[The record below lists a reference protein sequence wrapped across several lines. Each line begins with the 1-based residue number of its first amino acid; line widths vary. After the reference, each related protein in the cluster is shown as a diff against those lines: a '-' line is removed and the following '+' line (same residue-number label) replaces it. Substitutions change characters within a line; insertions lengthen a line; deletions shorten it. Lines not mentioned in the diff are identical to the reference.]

1 MQKSSILGLVSGI
14 ALATLGTA
22 SAVQAAIVTVPTGL
36 NPGDKYRLVFV
47 TSGTRDSSS
56 PNIADYNT
64 FVTNQVTPTSALGLS
79 LTANGLTPT
88 WTAIG
93 STATVNAKT
102 NTLTDPVAN
111 ASTSVPIYLIN
122 GNKVATGY
130 GDLWDASILTPIGVT
145 ESGGSAIGGAFAWAW
160 TGTLANGTYSGPYN
174 ALGGLGTSVTVGL
187 ANVTASGWIS
197 SALADKTSNQYV
209 YGMSS
214 ILTVPQAQPQSVPE
228 PSSVF
233 GYIMLGGLMLG
244 GAIRR
249 AKK

>member
-14 ALATLGTA
+14 ALATLGMA
-22 SAVQAAIVTVPTGL
+22 SAVQAAPPTPTPIVTVPTGL

-47 TSGTRDSSS
+47 TSGTRDATSA
-56 PNIADYNT
+56 NIADYNT

-130 GDLWDASILTPIGVT
+130 GDLWDEIG
-145 ESGGSAIGGAFAWAW
+145 
-160 TGTLANGTYSGPYN
+160 
-174 ALGGLGTSVTVGL
+174 
-187 ANVTASGWIS
+187 
-197 SALADKTSNQYV
+197 
-209 YGMSS
+209 
-214 ILTVPQAQPQSVPE
+214 
-228 PSSVF
+228 
-233 GYIMLGGLMLG
+233 
-244 GAIRR
+244 R
-249 AKK
+249 AHV

>member
-14 ALATLGTA
+14 ALATLGMA
-22 SAVQAAIVTVPTGL
+22 SAVQAAIITVPTGL

-47 TSGTRDSSS
+47 TSGFRDAQSSD
-56 PNIADYNT
+56 IADYNT

-79 LTANGLTPT
+79 LTASGLNPT

-111 ASTSVPIYLIN
+111 ASTSVPIYLID
-122 GNKVATGY
+122 GNKVATRY
-130 GDLWDASILTPIGVT
+130 GDLWDGQILTPISTSDDGQKLGEAV
-145 ESGGSAIGGAFAWAW
+145 W
-160 TGTLANGTYSGPYN
+160 TGTNSVGNGANVLGSGN
-174 ALGGLGTSVTVGL
+174 VNFGTSNDST
-187 ANVTASGWIS
+187 SGWVEEAYLMS
-197 SALADKTSNQYV
+197 GYYFRL

-214 ILTVPQAQPQSVPE
+214 VLTVPQAQPQSVPE
-228 PSSVF
+228 PSSIL
-233 GYIMLGGLMLG
+233 GYITLGGLMLG

>member
-22 SAVQAAIVTVPTGL
+22 SAVQAAIVTVPTDL

-47 TSGTRDSSS
+47 TSGIRDAQSSD
-56 PNIADYNT
+56 IADYNT

-79 LTANGLTPT
+79 LTANGLAPT
-88 WTAIG
+88 WTVIG
-93 STATVNAKT
+93 STPTVNAKT

-111 ASTSVPIYLIN
+111 ASTSVPIHLID

-130 GDLWDASILTPIGVT
+130 SDLWDGSILVPINRTETDSSLNTAVFTGSDASGLGFGLELGGEDSSTVTGMSNQSSNSWIIDT
-145 ESGGSAIGGAFAWAW
+145 ESA
-160 TGTLANGTYSGPYN
+160 
-174 ALGGLGTSVTVGL
+174 
-187 ANVTASGWIS
+187 S
-197 SALADKTSNQYV
+197 SASQPM

-214 ILTVPQAQPQSVPE
+214 VLTVPQAQPVPE
-228 PSSVF
+228 PSGLI
-233 GYIMLGGLMLG
+233 GYITLGGLMLG

>member
-22 SAVQAAIVTVPTGL
+22 SAVHAAIVTVPTGL

-47 TSGTRDSSS
+47 TSGNRFATST
-56 PNIADYNT
+56 NIADYNT
-64 FVTNQVTPTSALGLS
+64 FVTNAVAGSALQSS
-79 LTANGLTPT
+79 LTASGLNPT

-93 STATVNAKT
+93 STASVNAKT

-111 ASTSVPIYLIN
+111 ASTSVPIYLID

-130 GDLWDASILTPIGVT
+130 GDLWDGSILTPIST
-145 ESGGSAIGGAFAWAW
+145 DENGSFGFYSVW
-160 TGTLANGTYSGPYN
+160 TGTNSVGNG
-174 ALGGLGTSVTVGL
+174 
-187 ANVTASGWIS
+187 ANVLGSAGISAQTTYGDSTLNGVEWVNLGEASPS
-197 SALADKTSNQYV
+197 VDFSL

-214 ILTVPQAQPQSVPE
+214 VLTVQGAQPQPVPE
-228 PSSVF
+228 PSSLL
-233 GYIMLGGLMLG
+233 GYITLGSLMLG